1 VNRKTFWMIVLVLL
15 SVTYISGCGSSSHVT
30 VSIST
35 PPPAVLAPGGTAQII
50 ATITGTSEGV
60 NWSCTPVGTCGS
72 FNPTSTTS
80 GMATTYTAPT
90 TVGPVV
96 ITATSEKKASATATA
111 NVNIQVNNGISG
123 NFAFYASGVDG
134 IVAGTPTTINAVY
147 SIAGAVTIL
156 ADGTLTGEQD
166 YNDGNGLSSPAIGDV
181 ITSGNLSID
190 ANGFGTMTLVTNNT
204 NLGASGTET
213 FTVNFVNNDHALIIQ
228 SDGVN
233 TSSGSMD
240 LQTLP
245 STLSSNFAFALSGLG
260 NGGEDVALGG
270 VFAFSGTPA
279 TAIAGTYD
287 LNDAGVV
294 TTQLAFTGTVGATV
308 DAFGRGTI
316 TITSPGSPSPIGTNW
331 AYYVIGPEAIRIV
344 VTNPGAANPAYA
356 AVGSAFGQGS
366 GTFTNTSLPTSVFF
380 DQGTYAGFFDY
391 DAVGQIVPNGSGT
404 FSGIADINEVPPDFL
419 DAATI
424 SGTYTIGATAGANG
438 YGSLTVTMANGVAG
452 GLIDLTS
459 LGVYM
464 VDSTIN
470 VEDPNNA
477 SGGGG
482 ALVVD
487 LSLNLG
493 GVGVLVPQT
502 STSNSDFTGNYVV
515 GFQDLLPF
523 VTAPPVVK
531 TGEVDFVGN
540 AAVTT
545 SLTGSGTISDPFGDL
560 GLNPSATVS
569 FAAPITPDPVN
580 TGIGRYTI
588 DPFSVSNGAAT
599 PVTITYDANVYQASG
614 GQLFWIEDGADGL
627 TSVFGGQLQQQG
639 TIGVTAAK
647 KKAKK

>member
-1 VNRKTFWMIVLVLL
+1 
-15 SVTYISGCGSSSHVT
+15 
-30 VSIST
+30 
-35 PPPAVLAPGGTAQII
+35 
-50 ATITGTSEGV
+50 
-60 NWSCTPVGTCGS
+60 
-72 FNPTSTTS
+72 
-80 GMATTYTAPT
+80 MATTYTAPT

-96 ITATSEKKASATATA
+96 ITATSEKNASATATA
-111 NVNIQVNNGISG
+111 NVTIQVNNGISG

-134 IVAGTPTTINAVY
+134 VVAGTPTTINVVY

-166 YNDGNGLSSPAIGDV
+166 FNDGNGLSSPATGDM

-190 ANGFGTMTLVTNNT
+190 ANGFGTMTLVTNNPS
-204 NLGASGTET
+204 LGASGTET
-213 FTVNFVNNDHALIIQ
+213 FAVNFANNDHALIIE

-260 NGGEDVALGG
+260 NSGEDVALGG

-279 TAIAGTYD
+279 SAVAGTYD
-287 LNDAGVV
+287 LNDAGGIS
-294 TTQLAFTGTVGATV
+294 TQTAFTGTVGATV
-308 DAFGRGTI
+308 DTFGRGTI
-316 TITSPGSPSPIGTNW
+316 IITSPGSPSPIGTNW

-344 VTNPGAANPAYA
+344 VTNPSAAHPAYA
-356 AVGSAFGQGS
+356 AVGSALGQGT
-366 GTFTNTSLPTSVFF
+366 GTFTNASLPTSVFF
-380 DQGTYAGFFDY
+380 DQGTFAGFVDY

-404 FSGIADINEVPPDFL
+404 FTGIADANELPLEFVMNPPNFV

-424 SGTYTIGATAGANG
+424 TGTYTIGAVAGANG
-438 YGSLTVTMANGVAG
+438 YGGLTITG
-452 GLIDLTS
+452 GLVDVTQ

-464 VDSTIN
+464 VDPTIN

-482 ALVVD
+482 ALIVD
-487 LSLNLG
+487 LSTNLG

-502 STSNSDFTGNYVV
+502 STMNSDFTGNYVV
-515 GFQDLLPF
+515 GLQDLFPSAADPLPF
-523 VTAPPVVK
+523 NS
-531 TGEVDFVGN
+531 GEVDFVGN
-540 AAVTT
+540 AAATT

-588 DPFSVSNGAAT
+588 SPFTVSNGAAT
-599 PVTITYDANVYQASG
+599 PVTIPYDANVYQASG

-639 TIGVTAAK
+639 TLGVAAAK
-647 KKAKK
+647 KKVKK